1 MKTFTFKQGDLVKFV
16 TADCSSAVNHPQGI
30 HESVAY
36 KKTVSANDLYN
47 PTPSDVGLLT
57 GQKLVKE
64 HLVMCEVYINEGL
77 FWFYEDN
84 LIPFN
89 L

>member
-1 MKTFTFKQGDLVKFV
+1 MKTFTFKQGDFVKFV

-30 HESVAY
+30 HESATY
-36 KKTVSANDLYN
+36 KKTVSANDLYT

-57 GQKLVKE
+57 GANLKKE
-64 HLVMCEVYINEGL
+64 SLSMYEVYVAGGL